1 MGRRFESY
9 WDRQVNEKERIIM
22 TDEQLEKKANSLIDL
37 FVSFCDDAELDKYLI
52 DDNNLTESG
61 KDLLAKI
68 KDNLKTI

>member
-9 WDRQVNEKERIIM
+9 WDHQVNEKERIIM

>member
-37 FVSFCDDAELDKYLI
+37 FVSFCDDAELDEYLI

>member
-1 MGRRFESY
+1 
-9 WDRQVNEKERIIM
+9 M